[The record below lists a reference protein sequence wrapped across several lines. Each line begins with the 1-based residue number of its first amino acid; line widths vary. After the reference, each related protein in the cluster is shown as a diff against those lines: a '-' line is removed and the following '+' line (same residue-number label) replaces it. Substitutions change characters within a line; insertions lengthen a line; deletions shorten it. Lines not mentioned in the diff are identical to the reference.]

1 MPSWKSG
8 SPSSSDAEASGD
20 QQPFAAWPHMLLEI
34 QTEASVGH
42 VDSND
47 SYRVRHV

>member
-1 MPSWKSG
+1 MLKLPEI
-8 SPSSSDAEASGD
+8 SSRLQRG
-20 QQPFAAWPHMLLEI
+20 PHMLLEI
-34 QTEASVGH
+34 QTEASAVH